1 MYQKKTS
8 KQECLVPVVAQQD
21 NEGKLLPSEETCVKE
36 KEKEENEEPMII
48 DEPLLVCAHK
58 YTTYQNHIYF

>member
-1 MYQKKTS
+1 M
-8 KQECLVPVVAQQD
+8 VAQQD

-58 YTTYQNHIYF
+58 YATYQNHIYF

>member
-1 MYQKKTS
+1 M
-8 KQECLVPVVAQQD
+8 VAQQD

-36 KEKEENEEPMII
+36 KEKEENEEPMFI

-58 YTTYQNHIYF
+58 YATYQNHIYF